1 MTYNKLGFLAFLI
14 AFGAAYGILRTLGS
28 DEEGLWMM
36 IAGPL
41 LTLIDVGYRRVVGL
55 KFFGDVSRGPAIL
68 WLPAWVWGVFWFG
81 LGVFYH
87 CRQG

>member
-1 MTYNKLGFLAFLI
+1 MTYNKLGFLVFI
-14 AFGAAYGILRTLGS
+14 VAFGAAYGILRTLGT

-41 LTLIDVGYRRVVGL
+41 IALIDLGYRRVVGL
-55 KFFGDVSRGPAIL
+55 KFFSDVSRGPAIL

>member
-1 MTYNKLGFLAFLI
+1 MKCNKLGFLAFVV
-14 AFGAAYGILRTLGS
+14 AFGVAYGILWTLGT

-41 LTLIDVGYRRVVGL
+41 LSAIDVGYRRVVGL
-55 KFFGDVSRGPAIL
+55 RLLGDVDRGPAIL

-81 LGVFYH
+81 LGTFYH
-87 CRQG
+87 CQHT

>member
-1 MTYNKLGFLAFLI
+1 MIYNKLGFLGFLI

-41 LTLIDVGYRRVVGL
+41 LTLIDLGYRRVVGL
-55 KFFGDVSRGPAIL
+55 KFFSDVSRGPAIL
-68 WLPAWVWGVFWFG
+68 WLPAWVWGVFLFG